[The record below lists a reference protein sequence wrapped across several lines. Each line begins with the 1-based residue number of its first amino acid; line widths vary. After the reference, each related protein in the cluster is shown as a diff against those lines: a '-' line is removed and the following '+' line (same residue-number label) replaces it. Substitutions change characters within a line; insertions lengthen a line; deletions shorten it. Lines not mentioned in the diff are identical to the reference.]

1 MCAALLPGSFDIKTQ
16 DPKGGVI
23 RAVSSEC
30 ILPEGKWTGIGSGRT
45 WDRETEPLKEG
56 MKVQFRNFSIL
67 NRDEFQRAVET
78 SLPGAKPA
86 EIEIVL
92 NLFDADDNGS
102 ITIKEFSD
110 RMLQLSKERD
120 EGISIVKVVSAN
132 NSPKKKGSLYLAK
145 KREEKQRRF
154 ALKSSSR

>member
-1 MCAALLPGSFDIKTQ
+1 M
-16 DPKGGVI
+16 
-23 RAVSSEC
+23 SSEC
-30 ILPEGKWTGIGSGRT
+30 ILPEGKWTGVGSGRT

-67 NRDEFQRAVET
+67 NRDEFQRAIKT

-86 EIEIVL
+86 EVEIVV

-102 ITIKEFSD
+102 ITVEEFSD

-120 EGISIVKVVSAN
+120 EGVSITKVVSAN
-132 NSPKKKGSLYLAK
+132 DSPTKKEKGSLYLAK
-145 KREEKQRRF
+145 REEKQGGSLEVLER
-154 ALKSSSR
+154 